1 MKTIFNRMS
10 VVTQY
15 DKMQRGSFQD
25 TLTVDI
31 IIWIYNM
38 YNVYLHHL
46 SSVLNLIKSF
56 YRC

>member
-1 MKTIFNRMS
+1 MS